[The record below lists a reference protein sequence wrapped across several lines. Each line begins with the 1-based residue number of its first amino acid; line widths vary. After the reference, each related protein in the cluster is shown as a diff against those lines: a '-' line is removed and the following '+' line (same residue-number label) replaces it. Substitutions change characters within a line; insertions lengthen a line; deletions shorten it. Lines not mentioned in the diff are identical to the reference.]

1 MTSLG
6 SNPRLFIL
14 ASHWQSPFPTMR
26 LRNVI
31 AARRNLKEWFLEI
44 LKEKKAPFEIAL
56 GFAIGIMIGV
66 LPSPGLN
73 IAIAL
78 GAVALFKINK
88 VATLAA
94 IALTSNP
101 LATPLIFLS
110 SFKIGV
116 WITRATN
123 INIKAIS
130 IETWTSYFK
139 ILVIGNAVLT
149 VAAGIISFTLV
160 YFIFRRIEFKRLQ
173 KELIMEALED
183 TEEMELEEA
192 MKRN

>member
-1 MTSLG
+1 
-6 SNPRLFIL
+6 
-14 ASHWQSPFPTMR
+14 MR

-31 AARRNLKEWFLEI
+31 AARRNLKEWSLEI